1 MGKDYGEKHD
11 GKPKAPPLTDG
22 EIRYALYKQS
32 ATINALVAMLQ
43 EKGLL
48 STEDLTK
55 MEANR
60 EKLFQLLQA
69 AEGQEGGRK
78 IRPA

>member
-1 MGKDYGEKHD
+1 
-11 GKPKAPPLTDG
+11 
-22 EIRYALYKQS
+22 
-32 ATINALVAMLQ
+32 MLQ

-60 EKLFQLLQA
+60 ETLFQILQA

>member
-1 MGKDYGEKHD
+1 MKAKH
-11 GKPKAPPLTDG
+11 KPPPLTDG

-48 STEDLTK
+48 STEDLDAIEW
-55 MEANR
+55 EAAR
-60 EKLFQLLQA
+60 
-69 AEGQEGGRK
+69 RK
-78 IRPA
+78 RV

>member
-1 MGKDYGEKHD
+1 MGKDYAERHG
-11 GKPKAPPLTDG
+11 GKKPPPLTDG

-32 ATINALVAMLQ
+32 ATINALVALLQ
-43 EKGLL
+43 EKGILAK
-48 STEDLTK
+48 EDLATL
-55 MEANR
+55 EQNR

-69 AEGQEGGRK
+69 AEGQESGPK